1 MVRRGVQSADQPPRR
16 HHCTAELTSE
26 GPRRSGSPGMQP
38 RRKQSRELPRILLM
52 RVQGL
57 TFSTAFR
64 AKKSEDFGPVTRKP
78 ICKFAS
84 CFNVFDFDFD
94 FVRKRLGAP
103 HNKTEETEN
112 IKGKERIKI
121 STYQKLCISQT

>member
-1 MVRRGVQSADQPPRR
+1 MGIDILLAYTLLRSSSFAGRTSVVRRGVQSGDQPPRR

-84 CFNVFDFDFD
+84 CFRFRFRF
-94 FVRKRLGAP
+94 RS
-103 HNKTEETEN
+103 ETLR
-112 IKGKERIKI
+112 G
-121 STYQKLCISQT
+121 SAQ